1 MNYLITGGAGFLG
14 TALANQLVNLGHE
27 VRVVDDLSAGDSSD
41 LHPDVLFYR
50 GDVLNRPKLWTL
62 LQDVDCVYHLAARV
76 SVPESILYPSDY
88 NNVNVGG
95 TVSLLEAIR
104 DVGVKRVVLASSGA
118 VYGVQP
124 GVPLYEEMV
133 PKPLSPYAVSKLS
146 AETYLRTI
154 GTLWGIET
162 VALRIFNAYGPGQA
176 LPAAHAP
183 VVARFL
189 KSALRGGS
197 LVLSG
202 DGGQTRDFVYVSDV
216 VDALVAAGE
225 APSVNR
231 FVINI
236 GSGEEHSIAEL
247 AQLVINVT
255 DSGSNLIFNN
265 KNNSGVQRMQADLG
279 RAQDLL
285 NYTPK
290 VSLHHGLQLTLKHD
304 PRFASLLDATPA

>member
-27 VRVVDDLSAGDSSD
+27 VRVVDDLSSGDSSG

-62 LQDVDCVYHLAARV
+62 LQDIDCVYHLAARV

-88 NNVNVGG
+88 NTVNAGG

-104 DVGVKRVVLASSGA
+104 DVGVKRVVLASSGS
-118 VYGVQP
+118 VYGLQP
-124 GVPLYEEMV
+124 GVPLHEGME
-133 PKPLSPYAVSKLS
+133 PNPLSPYAVSKLS

-162 VALRIFNAYGPGQA
+162 VALRIFNAYGPGQP
-176 LPAAHAP
+176 LPASHAP
-183 VVARFL
+183 VVARFM

-202 DGGQTRDFVYVSDV
+202 AGDQTRDFVYVSDV
-216 VDALVAAGE
+216 VDALVSAGE
-225 APSVNR
+225 APSINR
-231 FVINI
+231 LVINV

-247 AQLVINVT
+247 AQLVIGAT
-255 DSGSNLIFNN
+255 SSGSNIIFNN
-265 KNNSGVQRMQADLG
+265 KSNSGVQRMQADLD

-285 NYTPK
+285 NYSPK
-290 VSLHHGLQLTLKHD
+290 VPLHHGLQLTLEKD
-304 PRFASLLDATPA
+304 PRFAALLNATPA